1 MILSYNSQLLS
12 RPKRAERV
20 VKTDF
25 DYHLHPR
32 RTSYIE
38 YGSIKEDAMNML
50 KLVLAGILIPSCTL
64 AADAGQTNI
73 SWPQE
78 PTSFMGV
85 DLHGDFLND
94 VDECPSDVSR
104 PDTLCRVSTETPDQ
118 YLILGSDSRR
128 VLLGYQLIAQLSNG
142 RVDKLVF
149 TGPANSSALVA
160 EMLRTDFGPPSQSK
174 TNLVKTKSGATFD
187 NEVLGWTGEKL
198 SIESQRN
205 NEDLGVYSV
214 QLINT
219 PMSISNVQDAEQAPA
234 SDVSKI

>member
-1 MILSYNSQLLS
+1 M
-12 RPKRAERV
+12 
-20 VKTDF
+20 
-25 DYHLHPR
+25 
-32 RTSYIE
+32 
-38 YGSIKEDAMNML
+38 
-50 KLVLAGILIPSCTL
+50 
-64 AADAGQTNI
+64 
-73 SWPQE
+73 
-78 PTSFMGV
+78 
-85 DLHGDFLND
+85 
-94 VDECPSDVSR
+94 SR

-142 RVDKLVF
+142 RIDKLVF

>member
-1 MILSYNSQLLS
+1 
-12 RPKRAERV
+12 
-20 VKTDF
+20 
-25 DYHLHPR
+25 
-32 RTSYIE
+32 
-38 YGSIKEDAMNML
+38 MNML
-50 KLVLAGILIPSCTL
+50 KLVLAGILIPSSAL
-64 AADAGQTNI
+64 AADVSQVNT

-94 VDECPSDVSR
+94 VDECPADVSR
-104 PDTLCRVSTETPDQ
+104 PETLCRVATETPDH
-118 YLILGSDSRR
+118 YLILGAESRR
-128 VLLGYQLIAQLSNG
+128 VLLGYQLVAQLSNG
-142 RVDKLVF
+142 RIDKLVF

-160 EMLRTDFGPPSQSK
+160 EMLRTDFGPPSHSK
-174 TNLVKTKSGATFD
+174 TNLVKTRSGATFD

-214 QLINT
+214 MLTNT
-219 PMSISNVQDAEQAPA
+219 PMSISNVQDAEQVPA